1 MSGETGVEKDSV
13 ESKEEEG
20 EREREKGEREG
31 GRGEEDRDEDTR
43 RAKWRREERR
53 GQRETA
59 STPTCV
65 CVRACMCVCKEE
77 WRIEAKGEIHRRWI
91 GRGGHEAA
99 TRRAS
104 LARFHARNEDE
115 RRL

>member
-20 EREREKGEREG
+20 ERERERGARGRQRGGGQGRGYEACKVAEG
-31 GRGEEDRDEDTR
+31 GKEGAARDRFDTDVC
-43 RAKWRREERR
+43 A
-53 GQRETA
+53 
-59 STPTCV
+59 